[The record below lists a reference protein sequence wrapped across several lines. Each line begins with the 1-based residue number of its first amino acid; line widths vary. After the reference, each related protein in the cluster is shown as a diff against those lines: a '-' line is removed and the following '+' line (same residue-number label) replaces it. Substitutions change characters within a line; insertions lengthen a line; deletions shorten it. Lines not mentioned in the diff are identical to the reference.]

1 MSNIVLS
8 NLNSSKVE
16 HRISEAYNADEVV
29 GGFGFGIDISISNQ
43 TTSITTTVQ
52 NILNIDRNLPSLT
65 TINQVAG
72 IPGK

>member
-29 GGFGFGIDISISNQ
+29 GGFGIDISISNQ